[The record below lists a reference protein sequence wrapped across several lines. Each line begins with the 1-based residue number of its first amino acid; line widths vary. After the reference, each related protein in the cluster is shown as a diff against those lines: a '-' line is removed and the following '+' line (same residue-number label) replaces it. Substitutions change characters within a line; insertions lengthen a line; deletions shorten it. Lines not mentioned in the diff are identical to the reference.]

1 MSSAWGTI
9 GNEFRILKL
18 NQLLV
23 KGTMKMF
30 IAGPVSRNLESVR
43 FLFFPVRFWS
53 GRFGS
58 MTVRFHDGSVPAFFR
73 FGFGQVGSVP

>member
-1 MSSAWGTI
+1 MSSAWGPI

-58 MTVRFHDGSVPAFFR
+58 MTVRFLSSPVRFLDGSVSARSVR
-73 FGFGQVGSVP
+73 FQ